1 MNSQPLTD
9 KVILITGSNSG
20 IGKATSIALAR
31 LGAHVVMMAR
41 NPVKGEVARQE
52 VISISGNHQVEL
64 MLCDLAS
71 LNCVRRFASEFHE
84 KYDRLDVLINNA
96 GILTKHRQITPDGF
110 EYQIGVNH
118 LGHFLL
124 TNLLLDLLIPSAP
137 SRIVVVSSL
146 GHFAGKIH
154 FNDLHLERRYN
165 QWISYFQ
172 SKLATMLFGYEL
184 SRRLNGSG
192 VTVNCLHPGVVRTR
206 FAVDRTSDRQNCIMR
221 LSNLI
226 NISPSAGAETS
237 VFLASSPEVEGVTGK
252 YFVRKQ
258 ARASSRASY
267 DLEAAERLWK
277 LSEELTGMRAQGH
290 EGTRA

>member
-1 MNSQPLTD
+1 MENGNMNN
-9 KVILITGSNSG
+9 KVVLITGSNSG

-41 NPVKGEVARQE
+41 NREKGEAARQE
-52 VISISGNHQVEL
+52 VISTSGNNQVDL
-64 MLCDLAS
+64 MLCDLACLDS
-71 LNCVRRFASEFHE
+71 IRRFTTEFQE

-96 GILTKHRQITPDGF
+96 GIFTTQRQVTSDGF

-124 TNLLLDLLIPSAP
+124 TNLLLDLLKKSTP
-137 SRIVVVSSL
+137 SRIVIVSSL

-154 FNDLHLERRYN
+154 FNDLHLEKHYHP
-165 QWISYFQ
+165 WKSYFQ

-184 SRRLNGSG
+184 SRRLTGSA

-206 FAVDRTSDRQNCIMR
+206 FAVDRTSDRQNLIMR

-237 VFLASSPEVEGVTGK
+237 VYLASSPEVEGVTGK
-252 YFVRKQ
+252 YFVRKKI
-258 ARASSRASY
+258 RASSRASY
-267 DLEAAERLWK
+267 DLGVADKLWK
-277 LSEELTGMRAQGH
+277 LSEEIT
-290 EGTRA
+290 GTRT

>member
-1 MNSQPLTD
+1 MNNQPLTD

-52 VISISGNHQVEL
+52 VISISGNHQVDL
-64 MLCDLAS
+64 MLCDLAN
-71 LNCVRRFASEFHE
+71 LNHIRRFALEFHE
-84 KYDRLDVLINNA
+84 KYGRLDVLINNA
-96 GILTKHRQITPDGF
+96 GILTKRRQVTSDGF

-124 TNLLLDLLIPSAP
+124 TNLLLDLLKASAP
-137 SRIVVVSSL
+137 SRIVIVSSL

-154 FNDLHLERRYN
+154 FNDLHLEKRYN
-165 QWISYFQ
+165 PWISYFQ

-206 FAVDRTSDRQNCIMR
+206 FAVDRTSDRQNFIMR

-237 VFLASSPEVEGVTGK
+237 VFLAISPEVEGVTGK
-252 YFVRKQ
+252 YFVRKKV
-258 ARASSRASY
+258 RTSSRASY
-267 DLEAAERLWK
+267 GLEVAERLWK
-277 LSEELTGMRAQGH
+277 LSEEMTGA
-290 EGTRA
+290 